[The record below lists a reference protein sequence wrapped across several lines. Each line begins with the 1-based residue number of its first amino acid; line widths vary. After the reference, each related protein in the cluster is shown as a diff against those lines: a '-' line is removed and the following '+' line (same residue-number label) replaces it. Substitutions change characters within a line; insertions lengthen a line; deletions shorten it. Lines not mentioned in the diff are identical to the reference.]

1 MDDDKIESL
10 RIVTRGYEV
19 ASSGTI
25 PPSQLLKY
33 LEHLRWRTVIS
44 GSEKLPLRRFWLLGV
59 VRSQVLEIHRQVSF
73 DVELE
78 ITMWLSRLGRTS
90 MTFSHDMVR
99 VSDGKLVGRSSAT
112 IVALDSER
120 RPAPIGEGAR
130 AYVVDREGVVAE
142 RLDEAPPPDAWERAV
157 DVRPSDHDLQQH
169 VNHARYADFVEDT
182 RWFCAQAGGYGPGEW
197 DGQCGTFSIA
207 YERES
212 RVGDGLVART
222 WRTPGRERSL
232 DFALVK
238 GDGVTTRARV
248 ELARPRPI
256 RL

>member
-1 MDDDKIESL
+1 MHEDRVESL
-10 RIVTRGYEV
+10 RVVTRGYEV

-25 PPSQLLKY
+25 PPSQFLKY
-33 LEHLRWRTVIS
+33 LEHLRWRTIS

-59 VRSQVLEIHRQVSF
+59 VRSQVLELHRPVSF
-73 DVELE
+73 DVEIE

-99 VSDGKLVGRSSAT
+99 VADGKLIGRSSAT
-112 IVALDSER
+112 IVALDSDR
-120 RPAPIGEGAR
+120 RPSPIGEGAR
-130 AYVVDREGVVAE
+130 AYLLEREGVAAE
-142 RLDEAPPPDAWERAV
+142 RLEGAPPGDAWERPV

-197 DGQCGTFSIA
+197 DGACGTLSIA
-207 YERES
+207 YEQES

-222 WRTPGRERSL
+222 WRTPGREHCL

-238 GDGVTTRARV
+238 SGTVTTRARV
-248 ELARPRPI
+248 ELARPRAI

>member
-1 MDDDKIESL
+1 MHDDKVESL

-25 PPSQLLKY
+25 SPSQFLRY
-33 LEHLRWRTVIS
+33 FEHLRWRTIS
-44 GSEKLPLRRFWLLGV
+44 GSGKLPLRRFWPLGV
-59 VRSQVLEIHRQVSF
+59 VRSQVLEIHRPVSF
-73 DVELE
+73 DVEIE
-78 ITMWLSRLGRTS
+78 ITMWLSRVGRTS

-99 VSDGKLVGRSSAT
+99 VTDGKLVGRSTAT
-112 IVALDSER
+112 IVALDSKR
-120 RPAPIGEGAR
+120 RPSPIGEGAR
-130 AYVVDREGVVAE
+130 AYLLEREGIAAE
-142 RLDEAPPPDAWERAV
+142 RLETEPPEDAWERAV

-197 DGQCGTFSIA
+197 DGPCGTLSIA
-207 YERES
+207 YEQEA

-238 GDGVTTRARV
+238 PGGVATRARL
-248 ELARPRPI
+248 ELARAA
-256 RL
+256 LYESA